1 MGDHVRVVDQRL
13 SQAVIAIVGVPGQL
27 DPRSPDE
34 RLSEAVGDAAA
45 ELGPRA
51 RSIVDSVYD
60 ANPPIHNAATVAEKG
75 QLVRRWLKTNHP
87 ELSDHAISAVVNRF
101 TFDWWISQG

>member
-1 MGDHVRVVDQRL
+1 MSVRVERVMGDHVPVVDQRL

-34 RLSEAVGDAAA
+34 RLCEAVADAAA

-51 RSIVDSVYD
+51 KSIVDAVYD
-60 ANPPIHNAATVAEKG
+60 GIHHTTTQ
-75 QLVRRWLKTNHP
+75 QLSPRW
-87 ELSDHAISAVVNRF
+87 VN
-101 TFDWWISQG
+101 W

>member
-1 MGDHVRVVDQRL
+1 MPVERVMGDHVPVVDQRV

-34 RLSEAVGDAAA
+34 RLCEAVGDAAA

-51 RSIVDSVYD
+51 MSIVDAVYD
-60 ANPPIHNAATVAEKG
+60 VYPPPHNAATVAEMG

-87 ELSDHAISAVVNRF
+87 ELSDC
-101 TFDWWISQG
+101 